1 MMLHKSM
8 TILRALINAANGGD
22 AETDG
27 LQAGQIV
34 EATGMNRITMHR
46 LVRSLEREGLVER
59 DDERRYHLGAQ
70 AWLLG
75 MAANRRFDL
84 NALAGDS
91 LDRIEAETHD
101 TIYLVRRVGDD
112 VLCVARRDGT
122 YPIKSLVMEVGKSY
136 PLGVGGG
143 GLAVLAVLDP
153 AETKAVLERVR
164 GRLDAYPKVSISR
177 IRKLLEE
184 ARSKGY
190 AFWPALISEALVVAV
205 PILGPDR
212 KPVGALSCAA
222 IKERLTPAR
231 RARAVALLKAEAA
244 RIQLRMSGAKPGKRT

>member
-8 TILRALINAANGGD
+8 SILRALRD
-22 AETDG
+22 AETNG

-46 LVRSLEREGLVER
+46 LVKTLEREGLVER
-59 DDERRYHLGAQ
+59 DTSRHYHLGAQ

-101 TIYLVRRVGDD
+101 TIYLLRRVGDD

-122 YPIKSLVMEVGKSY
+122 YPIKSLVMEVGKTY
-136 PLGVGGG
+136 PVGVGGG
-143 GLAVLAVLDP
+143 GLAVLASLDP
-153 AETKAVLERVR
+153 AETKEALERVR
-164 GRLDAYPKVSISR
+164 DRLHAYPKVTLAR
-177 IRKLLEE
+177 IRKQLEE
-184 ARSKGY
+184 ARKTGY
-190 AFWPALISEALVVAV
+190 AFWPALISEALVVGV
-205 PILGPDR
+205 PILGQDKR
-212 KPVGALSCAA
+212 PVGALSCAA
-222 IKERLTPAR
+222 IKERLGPTR
-231 RARAVALLKAEAA
+231 RARVASLLKLEAM
-244 RIQLRMSGAKPGKRT
+244 RIERRMSGAKLDKRT

>member
-1 MMLHKSM
+1 MLHKSM
-8 TILRALINAANGGD
+8 TILRALRDAALGGD
-22 AETDG
+22 AEIGG

-46 LVRSLEREGLVER
+46 LVKSLEREGLVER
-59 DDERRYHLGAQ
+59 DDERRYHLGSQ

-101 TIYLVRRVGDD
+101 TIYLLRRVGDD

-122 YPIKSLVMEVGKSY
+122 YPIKSLVMEVGKAY
-136 PLGVGGG
+136 PVGVGGG
-143 GLAVLAVLDP
+143 GLAVLASLD
-153 AETKAVLERVR
+153 AEETKEVLERLR
-164 GRLDAYPKVSISR
+164 ARIGAYPKASLTR
-177 IRKLLEE
+177 IRKLLED
-184 ARSKGY
+184 ARKAGY

-205 PILGPDR
+205 PILGQDG
-212 KPVGALSCAA
+212 KPIGALSCAA
-222 IKERLTPAR
+222 IKERLGPTR
-231 RARAVALLKAEAA
+231 RAKVAALLKTEA
-244 RIQLRMSGAKPGKRT
+244 RKIERRMGGAKTEKRS